1 VTSDRA
7 PIPLEQ
13 LLADGAWLERLALRL
28 ARHGDDARDAVQD
41 TWVAALRSPP
51 DRNRPP
57 GPWLAS
63 VLRHLVHRQRR
74 QRRRRQVRE
83 YQATAFAPQTT
94 EPASDLLEQVELH
107 RTLTDLV
114 LELEEPF
121 RSTVL
126 RRFFEGSSGAE
137 IARASGVPEGTVR
150 WRLSEALRRLR
161 EGLDERQTV
170 GAGRRL
176 ALLPW
181 KEAIGVKLST
191 KVALGAVA
199 LLIAGGTS
207 MFAIRS
213 AVQESRPTVGEGAG
227 HQVSRAGTAANGP
240 VQPRTSREA
249 GGPARSASVPRFRA
263 PAGTTEVQVAAAEA
277 PPVTADRPVPVIPL
291 DRRHD
296 FTPDELDK
304 LAANCEVRVD
314 IPGIHTVGDVP
325 MEWMD
330 ERRLSAIALRDGELP
345 LVREVLRSYRDAQNQ
360 VVRDWYAAI
369 SGRHDLAR
377 DLDYLDFSDV
387 DHPAIQRLSAHITA
401 HQISEGARI
410 VALELAGK
418 RRGDE
423 KPADAA
429 IAATAALYRR
439 QLALADRF
447 EVTLTERLGAER
459 ARFLRRG
466 PLAGRTRRAG
476 CM

>member
-1 VTSDRA
+1 
-7 PIPLEQ
+7 
-13 LLADGAWLERLALRL
+13 
-28 ARHGDDARDAVQD
+28 
-41 TWVAALRSPP
+41 
-51 DRNRPP
+51 
-57 GPWLAS
+57 
-63 VLRHLVHRQRR
+63 VLRNLVHRQRR
-74 QRRRRQVRE
+74 QRRRRQLHE
-83 YQATAFAPQTT
+83 HQATALASQTT
-94 EPASDLLEQVELH
+94 EPASDLLERVELH

-161 EGLDERQTV
+161 AGLDERNTV
-170 GAGRRL
+170 RAGRRL

-191 KVALGAVA
+191 KVALGAAA

-207 MFAIRS
+207 MFASRP
-213 AVQESRPTVGEGAG
+213 AVQESPRTVGERTVQQGSRSGAG
-227 HQVSRAGTAANGP
+227 AIAPT
-240 VQPRTSREA
+240 QPRTIREA
-249 GGPARSASVPRFRA
+249 GGPARSASVPRFR
-263 PAGTTEVQVAAAEA
+263 PPTGTNEVQTAAAETR
-277 PPVTADRPVPVIPL
+277 PMTGERPVPVIPL

-296 FTPDELDK
+296 FTRDELDK

-325 MEWMD
+325 MEWLD
-330 ERRLSAIALRDGELP
+330 ERRLSAIDLRDGELP
-345 LVREVLRSYRDAQNQ
+345 LIREVLRSNRDALNQ
-360 VVRDWYAAI
+360 SVRDWYAAI

-401 HQISEGARI
+401 HQISEGART

-418 RRGDE
+418 HRGDE
-423 KPADAA
+423 KPADGA
-429 IAATAALYRR
+429 IAATAALYRQ

-447 EVTLTERLGAER
+447 EVTLAERLGVER

>member
-1 VTSDRA
+1 
-7 PIPLEQ
+7 LEQ
-13 LLADGAWLERLALRL
+13 LLADSAWLERLALRL
-28 ARHGDDARDAVQD
+28 ARHDDDAWDAIQE

-74 QRRRRQVRE
+74 QRRRRQLRE
-83 YQATAFAPQTT
+83 YQATAFASQTT
-94 EPASDLLEQVELH
+94 EPASNLLERVQLH
-107 RTLTDLV
+107 RTLTGLV

-161 EGLDERQTV
+161 AGLDERNAV
-170 GAGRRL
+170 RAGRRL

-191 KVALGAVA
+191 KVALGAAA
-199 LLIAGGTS
+199 LLIAGGMS
-207 MFAIRS
+207 LFAVRPS
-213 AVQESRPTVGEGAG
+213 VQESRPTVGESAR
-227 HQVSRAGTAANGP
+227 HQVPRAGTAAMAP
-240 VQPRTSREA
+240 TQPRTSREP
-249 GGPARSASVPRFRA
+249 GGPARSAGVPRFR
-263 PAGTTEVQVAAAEA
+263 PPTGTTEVQAAAAETR
-277 PPVTADRPVPVIPL
+277 PVTAARPEPVISP

-296 FTPDELDK
+296 FTPDDLDK

-330 ERRLSAIALRDGELP
+330 ERRLSAIGLQDGELP
-345 LVREVLRSYRDAQNQ
+345 LVREVLRSYRDTVNQ
-360 VVRDWYAAI
+360 SVRDWYAAI
-369 SGRHDLAR
+369 TGRHDLAR

-401 HQISEGARI
+401 HQISEGART

-429 IAATAALYRR
+429 IAATAALYRQ

-447 EVTLTERLGAER
+447 EATLAERLGAER